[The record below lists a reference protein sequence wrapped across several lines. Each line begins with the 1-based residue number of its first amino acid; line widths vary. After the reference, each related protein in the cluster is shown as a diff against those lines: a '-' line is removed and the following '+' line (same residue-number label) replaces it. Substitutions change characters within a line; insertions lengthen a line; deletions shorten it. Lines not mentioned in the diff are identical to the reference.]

1 MRLAEPKGP
10 RLPLSMRLTAALLVL
25 VASFASVLLFY
36 VVPRTT
42 SAFLERG
49 DTLLQE
55 GSVTMRELAELQ
67 TIGIRTVLT
76 DLIEHNADVRRRA
89 LQDLP
94 LELLDGDVHKIR
106 ETIAAED
113 AQRSARQK
121 DNVQMLSREM
131 IRRADRRIDSDL
143 AELAARQ
150 HAATMV
156 FAQDLRQTQFVLIG
170 SSLGVLLLV
179 LGFGLHRYV
188 VRPTLRLNR
197 ATQRVA
203 GGDLA
208 VDLPPPSNDELG
220 DLARAFASMVVQLRD
235 SRSELQ
241 RLAANLEHEVQR
253 KTRHLE
259 QTLAELR
266 DSHQQLAQAE
276 RLAALGTLAGGIAHE
291 FHNVIGGIR
300 GCAGEL
306 LAEET
311 VDDRRETLG
320 VIQRAADRAT
330 GIVQQLL
337 RFARRSVEKQGDVDL
352 ATVATDALRL
362 CEPAA
367 RRQGVTIERV
377 LPAGTI
383 VRGDAD
389 GLHQVLVNLVT
400 NSLQA
405 MPSGGTLAVR
415 IAADAGGASI
425 AVADSGIG
433 IAAADLPHLFEP
445 FFTTRTQAEDHTR
458 RGTGLGLS
466 VSYGIVTAHGGTIT
480 VESTPGHGATFTIQL
495 PKAKPAGLA

>member
-1 MRLAEPKGP
+1 MRLADPKGP
-10 RLPLSMRLTAALLVL
+10 RLPLSMRLVAALLVL
-25 VASFASVLLFY
+25 IASFAGVLLFY

-49 DTLLQE
+49 DTLLRE

-94 LELLDGDVHKIR
+94 LELLDGDVRRIR

-131 IRRADRRIDSDL
+131 IRRADRRIDNDL

-156 FAQDLRQTQFVLIG
+156 FADDLRTTQFVLVG

-179 LGFGLHRYV
+179 LGFGLHHYV

-203 GGDLA
+203 GGELA

-235 SRSELQ
+235 SRGELQ
-241 RLAANLEHEVQR
+241 RLAANLEHEVLR
-253 KTRHLE
+253 KTHHLE
-259 QTLAELR
+259 RTLAELR

-300 GCAGEL
+300 GCATEL

-311 VDDRRETLG
+311 VGDRRETLG

-367 RRQGVTIERV
+367 RRQGVTIERA
-377 LPAGTI
+377 LPAGAI

-389 GLHQVLVNLVT
+389 GLHQVLVNLIT
-400 NSLQA
+400 NALQA

-415 IAADAGGASI
+415 IAADAEGATI

-433 IAAADLPHLFEP
+433 IAATDLPHLFEP

-480 VESTPGHGATFTIQL
+480 VESTPGHGATFTIHL
-495 PKAKPAGLA
+495 PKAKPAGLG